1 MFTTGNEIVDKV
13 GMINLEGNII
23 PHAWYQ
29 HFKMP
34 NGKPDLNSM
43 IILSE
48 IVYWYR
54 PTTLRDETSGKV
66 IGIKK
71 RFKADLLQRSYDSF
85 AEQFGLTK
93 RQVKESIDRLCVHG
107 VIWREFR
114 TLKADIV
121 LNNVLYIGINPKL
134 LCDVSFVQASTTKR
148 NTLLRSNV
156 PPSNDKTSNP
166 PTLDSETNT
175 ENTTENTTD
184 TLNVPFDDFWN
195 LYDKKRGD
203 KDKIEKKWQSLK
215 DSEREAIMNHL
226 PLYKKSQPNK
236 KYRKDPSTYLN
247 NKSWND
253 EIIFDDGQQPVSHD
267 YTEQVAAP
275 VFDEVVLKTDP
286 KVLAMI
292 AAKRKGGS
300 HGTA

>member
-1 MFTTGNEIVDKV
+1 MTFLSRLCGGELFTLKRSFHQNFLSRLCGGECSTDGKDSVASGIQELIEHGYIVKTEQPRQAGKFATCDYVVYECPINTESNRSGKTDTDKPQRK
-13 GMINLEGNII
+13 NR
-23 PHAWYQ
+23 
-29 HFKMP
+29 
-34 NGKPDLNSM
+34 NGK
-43 IILSE
+43 
-48 IVYWYR
+48 
-54 PTTLRDETSGKV
+54 T
-66 IGIKK
+66 
-71 RFKADLLQRSYDSF
+71 A
-85 AEQFGLTK
+85 A
-93 RQVKESIDRLCVHG
+93 
-107 VIWREFR
+107 
-114 TLKADIV
+114 
-121 LNNVLYIGINPKL
+121 
-134 LCDVSFVQASTTKR
+134 
-148 NTLLRSNV
+148 
-156 PPSNDKTSNP
+156 
-166 PTLDSETNT
+166 TNT
-175 ENTTENTTD
+175 DNTKKENTN
-184 TLNVPFDDFWN
+184 TLNVSFDDFWN

>member
-1 MFTTGNEIVDKV
+1 MSNFIPNSFMVPNAIVDEALAKLSGNACKIYLLIVRKTRGWNKPADFISFSQIRKFTGISSNETINKAMDELVNYRLVKV
-13 GMINLEGNII
+13 KNGN
-23 PHAWYQ
+23 Q
-29 HFKMP
+29 
-34 NGKPDLNSM
+34 
-43 IILSE
+43 
-48 IVYWYR
+48 
-54 PTTLRDETSGKV
+54 
-66 IGIKK
+66 
-71 RFKADLLQRSYDSF
+71 
-85 AEQFGLTK
+85 
-93 RQVKESIDRLCVHG
+93 
-107 VIWREFR
+107 
-114 TLKADIV
+114 
-121 LNNVLYIGINPKL
+121 
-134 LCDVSFVQASTTKR
+134 
-148 NTLLRSNV
+148 
-156 PPSNDKTSNP
+156 KTSNEYYIN
-166 PTLDSETNT
+166 DFGIT
-175 ENTTENTTD
+175 ENVKGESLAITENVKAITETVNQPITETVNTKTTNKTTNKKQVGEC

-236 KYRKDPSTYLN
+236 KYRKDPATYLN

-253 EIIFDDGQQPVSHD
+253 EIIFDDGSQPVSHD
-267 YTEQVAAP
+267 YTEQVAAL

>member
-1 MFTTGNEIVDKV
+1 MRGKDMSETIFRVEKDANNPFVMIDKRIFENEKLSYKAKGILGYLLSRPNDWVVMAVDIKNRSTDGKDSVASGIQELIEHGYIVKTEQPRQAGKFATCDYVVYECPINTESNRSGKTDTDKPQRK
-13 GMINLEGNII
+13 NR
-23 PHAWYQ
+23 
-29 HFKMP
+29 
-34 NGKPDLNSM
+34 NGK
-43 IILSE
+43 
-48 IVYWYR
+48 
-54 PTTLRDETSGKV
+54 T
-66 IGIKK
+66 
-71 RFKADLLQRSYDSF
+71 A
-85 AEQFGLTK
+85 A
-93 RQVKESIDRLCVHG
+93 
-107 VIWREFR
+107 
-114 TLKADIV
+114 
-121 LNNVLYIGINPKL
+121 
-134 LCDVSFVQASTTKR
+134 
-148 NTLLRSNV
+148 
-156 PPSNDKTSNP
+156 
-166 PTLDSETNT
+166 TNT
-175 ENTTENTTD
+175 DNTKKENTN
-184 TLNVPFDDFWN
+184 TLNVSFDDFWN
-195 LYDKKRGD
+195 LYDKKVGD
-203 KDKIEKKWQSLK
+203 KEKIKTKWVKLK

>member
-1 MFTTGNEIVDKV
+1 MSNFIPNSFMVPNAIVDEALAKLSGNACKIYLLIVRKTRGWNKPADFISFSQIRKFTGISSNETINKAMDELVNYGLVKV
-13 GMINLEGNII
+13 KNGN
-23 PHAWYQ
+23 Q
-29 HFKMP
+29 
-34 NGKPDLNSM
+34 
-43 IILSE
+43 
-48 IVYWYR
+48 
-54 PTTLRDETSGKV
+54 
-66 IGIKK
+66 
-71 RFKADLLQRSYDSF
+71 
-85 AEQFGLTK
+85 
-93 RQVKESIDRLCVHG
+93 
-107 VIWREFR
+107 
-114 TLKADIV
+114 
-121 LNNVLYIGINPKL
+121 
-134 LCDVSFVQASTTKR
+134 
-148 NTLLRSNV
+148 
-156 PPSNDKTSNP
+156 KTSNEYYIN
-166 PTLDSETNT
+166 DFGIT
-175 ENTTENTTD
+175 ENVKAITENVKAITETVNQPITETVNTKTTNKTTNKKQVGEC

-236 KYRKDPSTYLN
+236 KYRKDPATYLN

-253 EIIFDDGQQPVSHD
+253 ELIYSDGSQPVATQTYS
-267 YTEQVAAP
+267 EQVAAP

>member
-1 MFTTGNEIVDKV
+1 MRGKDMSETIFRVEKDANNPFVMIDKNVFEDTSLSFKAKGILGYLLSRPNDWTLIIADIQKRSTDGKDSVKNGIDELIERGYIVKTEQPRQAGKFATCDYVVYEKPMNTGVNRCGKTVAAKPSRL
-13 GMINLEGNII
+13 NR
-23 PHAWYQ
+23 
-29 HFKMP
+29 
-34 NGKPDLNSM
+34 NGKTA
-43 IILSE
+43 
-48 IVYWYR
+48 
-54 PTTLRDETSGKV
+54 TTNTNNT
-66 IGIKK
+66 KK
-71 RFKADLLQRSYDSF
+71 
-85 AEQFGLTK
+85 ENT
-93 RQVKESIDRLCVHG
+93 
-107 VIWREFR
+107 
-114 TLKADIV
+114 
-121 LNNVLYIGINPKL
+121 
-134 LCDVSFVQASTTKR
+134 
-148 NTLLRSNV
+148 NTLS
-156 PPSNDKTSNP
+156 
-166 PTLDSETNT
+166 
-175 ENTTENTTD
+175 
-184 TLNVPFDDFWN
+184 VPFDDFWN